1 MYSDIIMDHMIIMTN
16 IAAAMNEHLA
26 GNYSPA
32 HIPITSTVLGA
43 VAVATKTSW
52 LSQLMQ

>member
-1 MYSDIIMDHMIIMTN
+1 MDHMIIMTN

-26 GNYSPA
+26 GNYSSA